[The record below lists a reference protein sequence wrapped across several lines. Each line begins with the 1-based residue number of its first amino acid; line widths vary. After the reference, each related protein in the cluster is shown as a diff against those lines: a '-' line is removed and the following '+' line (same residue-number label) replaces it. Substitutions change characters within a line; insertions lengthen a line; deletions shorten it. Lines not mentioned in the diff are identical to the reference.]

1 MSVGSLHTDRQNNFD
16 FLRILFAVF
25 VLITHAYMFTGI
37 SDCDW
42 LCQLSGGQTYF
53 TDIGVKGFFIISGYL
68 VYQSMQRS
76 SSVIDFLW
84 RRILRIYPGM
94 LVVLMLSVLLGWLM
108 YEGIV
113 PYWTNKSVWTYVP
126 YNLSLYVKQTVIEG
140 VFQSNPHNATIN
152 GSLWTIAYE
161 FAFYLLLS
169 LLFIWRQQRL
179 LLGSVLMFLFAF
191 VVCLGIV
198 YGEQLLRFGW
208 VLNAYHVVQFGAAF
222 LAGSVLAH
230 FGWLLPLRHIGWL
243 LAAVAVLLT
252 SFWLHW
258 YSWAGYFLLPVA
270 VLLAGQHYSVWLNWL
285 PQKLGDISYG
295 VYIYG
300 SPVQQTLVYFYQP
313 SHSWLFLFSLP
324 ITLLLGWL
332 SWRWIEKPALQR
344 WKKAFNRKAAIQFS
358 KI

>member
-1 MSVGSLHTDRQNNFD
+1 MNVGVLHNERQNNFD

-53 TDIGVKGFFIISGYL
+53 TDIAVKGFFIISGYL

-76 SSVIDFLW
+76 SSTIDYLW

-94 LVVLMLSVLLGWLM
+94 IVVLLLTVCLGWLV
-108 YEGIV
+108 YQGIV
-113 PYWTNKSVWTYVP
+113 PYWQNRSVWTYVP
-126 YNLSLYVKQTVIEG
+126 YNLSLYIKQTVIEG

-161 FAFYLLLS
+161 FAFYLLLA
-169 LLFIWRQQRL
+169 LLFRWRQQRMFLGSALAL
-179 LLGSVLMFLFAF
+179 LLAIA
-191 VVCLGIV
+191 VCMGIV
-198 YGEQLLRFGW
+198 YGESLLRFGW
-208 VLNAYHVVQFGAAF
+208 KLNAYHVVQFGAAF
-222 LAGSVLAH
+222 LAGSLLAH
-230 FGWLLPLRHIGWL
+230 VGWLERLRGRGWW
-243 LAAVAVLLT
+243 LAAVGLLLL
-252 SFWLHW
+252 SFWLYW
-258 YSWAGYFLLPVA
+258 YSWAGYFLLPLA
-270 VLLAGQHYSVWLNWL
+270 VLLVGQHYSAWLNWL

-313 SHSWLFLFSLP
+313 SHGWLFLFSLP

-332 SWRWIEKPALQR
+332 SWRWVEKPALQR
-344 WKKAFNRKAAIQFS
+344 WKAVFNRKVAGHFS
-358 KI
+358 K